1 MHQSYQIIHIYQV
14 AKQII
19 NLNIRV

>member
-14 AKQII
+14 AKEII